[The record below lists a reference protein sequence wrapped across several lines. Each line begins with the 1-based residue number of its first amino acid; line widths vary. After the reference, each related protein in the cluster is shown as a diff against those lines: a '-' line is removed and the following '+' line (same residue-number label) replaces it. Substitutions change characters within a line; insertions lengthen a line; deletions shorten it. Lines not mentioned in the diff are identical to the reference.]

1 MTKKQK
7 KQLAQKIASLE
18 RIVQKNEDP
27 IKVDE
32 AKSQIMKISESS
44 DMDYDEMVEID
55 EMVYKILLKYAE
67 AIILNFYLVKYLY
80 QLNHLI
86 FFYYLK

>member
-18 RIVQKNEDP
+18 RIVQKNGDP

-55 EMVYKILLKYAE
+55 EMVYKILSEKT
-67 AIILNFYLVKYLY
+67 
-80 QLNHLI
+80 
-86 FFYYLK
+86 

>member
-18 RIVQKNEDP
+18 RIVQKNEDS

-55 EMVYKILLKYAE
+55 EMVYKILSEKT
-67 AIILNFYLVKYLY
+67 
-80 QLNHLI
+80 
-86 FFYYLK
+86 

>member
-44 DMDYDEMVEID
+44 DMDYDEMSIRIFMAWYASDEMVEID
-55 EMVYKILLKYAE
+55 EMVYKILSEKT
-67 AIILNFYLVKYLY
+67 
-80 QLNHLI
+80 
-86 FFYYLK
+86 

>member
-55 EMVYKILLKYAE
+55 EMVYKILSEKT
-67 AIILNFYLVKYLY
+67 
-80 QLNHLI
+80 
-86 FFYYLK
+86 

>member
-32 AKSQIMKISESS
+32 AKSQIMKISEFPLFAFCS
-44 DMDYDEMVEID
+44 
-55 EMVYKILLKYAE
+55 LA
-67 AIILNFYLVKYLY
+67 FC
-80 QLNHLI
+80 
-86 FFYYLK
+86 